1 MCWQS
6 TAQSDCIWALGDKNY
21 TAVCAFPLMQPHIP
35 DKIKAREC
43 IHKLALLQTVRITR
57 GVSRARLP
65 CLRGDEVPVTWAE
78 ENPYDSAVVEET
90 MSAVTVHQALCTITG
105 TVALR
110 LHNKAALLQLR
121 LPSF

>member
-1 MCWQS
+1 M
-6 TAQSDCIWALGDKNY
+6 
-21 TAVCAFPLMQPHIP
+21 
-35 DKIKAREC
+35 
-43 IHKLALLQTVRITR
+43 TR
-57 GVSRARLP
+57 
-65 CLRGDEVPVTWAE
+65 AE

-110 LHNKAALLQLR
+110 LHNNAPHLLRR